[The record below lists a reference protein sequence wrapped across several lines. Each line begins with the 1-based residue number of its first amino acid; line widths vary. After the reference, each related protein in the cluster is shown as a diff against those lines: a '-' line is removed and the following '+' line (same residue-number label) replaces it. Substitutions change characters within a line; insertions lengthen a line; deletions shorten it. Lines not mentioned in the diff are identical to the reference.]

1 MTTLLPFTFESPAP
15 VPSQLHGYLSVN
27 SIGGQSVLEA
37 SKLSETTDPFHGT
50 KKDANQARKAAEA
63 SGLSIVAE
71 SRLGLAV
78 VGPPEAY
85 EELTGGKVVTQEVLL
100 YAEAATRRY
109 VTHIDITGKN
119 QPLAVGC
126 ARPKS
131 NVTGI
136 EAVILEK
143 PRAPQAAPVWIAP
156 PTPKAQQSGGIWPS
170 PIPPNVP
177 GFYLRVPQ
185 DVALGLGAPQA
196 QKQGFRGQGVRVAMV
211 DTGFYLHPFFPAHHY
226 QIATPIAVVPGVAQG
241 SDPVGHGTGESA
253 NIFANAPDAQLQ
265 PIRAS
270 NEAGDLVAAV
280 AGFMKAKSLSG
291 DKRPQIIS
299 NSWGGDMQFP
309 SPTNTLPPQEIAF
322 ALELKDAVELG
333 IFVVFSA
340 GNGQFSTE
348 PQVPEVFAA
357 GGTYMSSNM
366 ALQASNYASGYESP
380 FFPHRIVPDACGL
393 VGLLPRAQYIM
404 LPIPPSCQLDIEESQ
419 ADDQG
424 NAGDGTPPNDGWALF
439 SGTSAAAPQV
449 AGAAAAL
456 LSAQNAAKPHLTP
469 AQIKEALTQTCVDIR
484 FGTCHPRFNNPAGP
498 GQDLA
503 TGFGLVNITA
513 ALEYARNKF
522 PASF

>member
-1 MTTLLPFTFESPAP
+1 MTTLLPLTFDSPAP
-15 VPSQLHGYLSVN
+15 VPSQLQGYLSVN
-27 SIGGQSVLEA
+27 SMGGQSVLDTTTLA
-37 SKLSETTDPFHGT
+37 KTTDPFHGT
-50 KKDANQARKAAEA
+50 KKDANQAKKAAESA
-63 SGLSIVAE
+63 GLSIIAE

-78 VGPPEAY
+78 VGPPAAY
-85 EELTGGKVVTQEVLL
+85 EELTGGKVVTKEVLL

-109 VTHIDITGKN
+109 VTHVDITGKN
-119 QPLAVGC
+119 QPSALGC

-131 NVTGI
+131 SVAGI
-136 EAVILEK
+136 EAVILER
-143 PRAPQAAPVWIAP
+143 PRAPQAAAAWIAP
-156 PTPKAQQSGGIWPS
+156 ATPRPQQGGGIWPS

-185 DVALGLGAPQA
+185 DVALGLGAPHA

-226 QIATPIAVVPGVAQG
+226 QIATPIAVVPGVDQG
-241 SDPVGHGTGESA
+241 GDPVGHGTGESA
-253 NIFANAPDAQLQ
+253 NMFANAPDAQLQ

-270 NEAGDLVAAV
+270 NDAGELVAAI
-280 AGFMKAKSLSG
+280 AGFMRAKSLSG
-291 DKRPQIIS
+291 DQKPQIIS

-309 SPTNTLPPQEIAF
+309 PASNTLPPQDIAF

-380 FFPHRIVPDACGL
+380 FFPNRIVPDSCGL
-393 VGLLPRAQYIM
+393 VGLLPRALYIM
-404 LPIPPSCQLDIEESQ
+404 LPIPPGCQLDVEESHG
-419 ADDQG
+419 DDQS
-424 NAGDGTPPNDGWALF
+424 NPGDGTAPNDGWALF

-449 AGAAAAL
+449 AGAAAVL
-456 LSAQNAAKPHLTP
+456 LSAQNPSKTPLTP
-469 AQIKEALTQTCVDIR
+469 AQIKEALSQTCVDVR
-484 FGTCHPRFNNPAGP
+484 FGTCHPRFNNAAGP

-513 ALEYARNKF
+513 ALEYAKNKF